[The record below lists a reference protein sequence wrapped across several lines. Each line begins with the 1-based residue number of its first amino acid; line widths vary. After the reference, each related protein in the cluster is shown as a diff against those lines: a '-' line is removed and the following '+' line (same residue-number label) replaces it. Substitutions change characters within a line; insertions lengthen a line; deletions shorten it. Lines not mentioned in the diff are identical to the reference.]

1 MADEAQH
8 EADPAAVARAIVDE
22 IAYMTIASAGDD
34 GRPWASPVWF
44 AHAGYAEFVWVSR
57 PDTRHSRN
65 LAARPEVAIVIFDSR
80 TPVGTGR
87 AVYLEASAGEVVAD
101 EAEADRLMAVFSDRS
116 LGQGGQAWSRDDAT
130 GDTELRLYRAGVSR
144 AFLGVND
151 RRTEVTIA

>member
-1 MADEAQH
+1 MAPEPQH

-65 LAARPEVAIVIFDSR
+65 VAARPEVAIVIFDSR
-80 TPVGTGR
+80 TPIGTGR
-87 AVYLEASAGEVVAD
+87 AVYVEAQAGEVAD
-101 EAEADRLMAVFSDRS
+101 EAEVDRLMAAFSSRS
-116 LGQGGQAWSRDDAT
+116 MGQGGQEWSRDDVT
-130 GDTELRLYRAGVSR
+130 RDTELRLYRAGVSR